1 MISLQK
7 GPFWVWERFNH
18 FFTPAL
24 VIEWR
29 TNDLIALTPGD
40 TSQRH
45 QDPTLGKKV
54 TFQPYDI
61 TIEVEEGE
69 NLLRAALR
77 AGVHI
82 NASCGGEGVCGK
94 CRVILEEGETE
105 CPDSTLLSRDELS
118 LGYRQACQ
126 CRVVSD
132 IVVRIPPESLLD
144 KKTITRRRAG
154 VALRPSPIDV
164 AVLKEEGLYDPAFQK
179 KFLKLSPATLSD
191 NVCDLS
197 RLEQGLNRQLGLKN
211 LTLDFLLTRKL
222 ARIMRQEDFQV
233 STTLD
238 FAQRR
243 SRNPR
248 LVNIE
253 PGDTTGR
260 HFALAVDIGT
270 TTVWVQLLDLA
281 QGEIVGQ
288 AADYNGQ
295 LSYGDD
301 VISRMVYCQKEG
313 GLETLQKAVVTTINK
328 VIHGLLKR
336 HRLTVDEIS
345 HLTVAGNTTMTHL
358 FYSIDPKHIR
368 LAPYTPTACHVPPVR
383 ARHLGLELPEY
394 VFIYSVS
401 SVSSYVGGDIVS
413 GVLASGIYKEPKL
426 TLYIDIGTN
435 GEIVIGNQEWLAC
448 AACSAGPAFEG
459 GGIRFGMRA
468 AKGAIEEV
476 SVNPET
482 AEPMFVTIDMVKPK
496 GICGSGLINLLAVLM
511 EGNILAPNGR
521 FREDLD
527 TPRIR
532 ECEEGR
538 EYVLAWAN
546 ETASGEDLTISEV
559 DIDNLMRAKAAMF
572 AGYVTLLDNVGL
584 KLQDIEQVIL
594 AGAFGNFIN
603 LENAIAIGL
612 MPDLPRERFQF
623 VGNGS
628 LTGATLLAFSR
639 ELLEEERR
647 VADMMTNFEL
657 SETPGFMDHYI
668 AALFLPHTQE
678 EYFPTITERLRSA

>member
-1 MISLQK
+1 M
-7 GPFWVWERFNH
+7 
-18 FFTPAL
+18 
-24 VIEWR
+24 
-29 TNDLIALTPGD
+29 
-40 TSQRH
+40 
-45 QDPTLGKKV
+45 GKKV
-54 TFQPYDI
+54 TFKPYDI
-61 TIEVEEGE
+61 TIEVEDGE

-94 CRVILEEGETE
+94 CRVILEEGKVE
-105 CPDSTLLSRDELS
+105 CPESTLLTQDECS

-126 CRVVSD
+126 CRIVSD

-154 VALRPSPIDV
+154 ISLRPGPINV
-164 AVLKEEGLYDPAFQK
+164 AALKGEGLYNPAFQK
-179 KFLKLSPATLSD
+179 KFLKLPPATLSD

-197 RLEQGLNRQLGLKN
+197 RLEQGLSRQYGLRN

-222 ARIMRQEDFQV
+222 AKAMRQEDFQV
-233 STTLD
+233 TATLD

-248 LVNIE
+248 LVDIE

-281 QGEIVGQ
+281 KGEIVGH

-301 VISRMVYCQKEG
+301 VISRIVHSQKEG
-313 GLETLQKAVVTTINK
+313 GLETLQKAVVNTINK
-328 VIHGLLKR
+328 VTQELLKR
-336 HRLTVDEIS
+336 HRLPVEEIS
-345 HLTVAGNTTMTHL
+345 HLTLAANTTMTHL
-358 FYSIDPKHIR
+358 LYAIDPKNIR
-368 LAPYTPTACHVPPVR
+368 LSPYTPAACHVPPVR
-383 ARHLGLELPEY
+383 ASHLGIELPKH

-401 SVSSYVGGDIVS
+401 SVSSYVGGDIVA
-413 GVLASGIYKEPKL
+413 GALASGIYKEPKL

-435 GEIVIGNQEWLAC
+435 GEIVVGNQEWLAC

-459 GGIRFGMRA
+459 GGIRYGRRA
-468 AKGAIEEV
+468 ARGAVEEV
-476 SVNPET
+476 SVNPQT
-482 AEPMFVTIDMVKPK
+482 AEPMFMTIDMVKPK
-496 GICGSGLINLLAVLM
+496 GICGSGLINLLAALL
-511 EGNILAPNGR
+511 EGNILGPNGR

-527 TPRIR
+527 TSRIR
-532 ECEEGR
+532 ESEDGR
-538 EYVLAWAN
+538 EYVLAWADQ
-546 ETASGEDLTISEV
+546 TASGEDLTVSEL
-559 DIDNLMRAKAAMF
+559 DIENLMRAKAAMF
-572 AGYVTLLDNVGL
+572 AGYLTLIDSVGL

-594 AGAFGNFIN
+594 AGAFGSFIN

-628 LTGATLLAFSR
+628 LMGATLLAFSR
-639 ELLEEERR
+639 DLLEEERR

-678 EYFPTITERLRSA
+678 DYFPTVTERLRLG

>member
-1 MISLQK
+1 M
-7 GPFWVWERFNH
+7 
-18 FFTPAL
+18 
-24 VIEWR
+24 
-29 TNDLIALTPGD
+29 
-40 TSQRH
+40 
-45 QDPTLGKKV
+45 GKKV
-54 TFQPYDI
+54 TFKPYDI
-61 TIEVEEGE
+61 TVDVEDGE
-69 NLLRAALR
+69 NLLRAALQ

-94 CRVILEEGETE
+94 CRVILEEGEVE
-105 CPDSTLLSRDELS
+105 CPESSLLTQEECG

-126 CRVVSD
+126 CRIKSD

-144 KKTITRRRAG
+144 KKTITRRRTG
-154 VALRPSPIDV
+154 ISLRPSPINI
-164 AVLKEEGLYDPAFQK
+164 AALKEEGLYNPAFQK
-179 KFLKLSPATLSD
+179 KFLQLPPATLSD

-197 RLEQGLNRQLGLKN
+197 RLEQGLGRQFGLRN

-222 ARIMRQEDFQV
+222 AQTIRQEDFQV
-233 STTLD
+233 TATLD

-248 LVNIE
+248 LVDIQ

-281 QGEIVGQ
+281 KGEIVGH

-301 VISRMVYCQKEG
+301 VIARILHSQKEG
-313 GLETLQKAVVTTINK
+313 GLETLQKAVVNTINK
-328 VIHGLLKR
+328 VTHGLLKQ
-336 HRLTVDEIS
+336 HRLPVDEIS
-345 HLTVAGNTTMTHL
+345 HLTVAANTTMTHL
-358 FYSIDPKHIR
+358 LYAIDPKNIR
-368 LAPYTPTACHVPPVR
+368 LSPYTPTACHVPPIR
-383 ARHLGLELPEY
+383 ARHLGLDLPQH

-413 GVLASGIYKEPKL
+413 GVLASGIFKDPKL

-435 GEIVIGNQEWLAC
+435 GEIVVGNQEWLAC

-459 GGIRFGMRA
+459 GGIRYGMRA
-468 AKGAIEEV
+468 ARGAVEEV
-476 SVNPET
+476 SINPQN
-482 AEPMFVTIDMVKPK
+482 AEPMFMTIDQVKPK
-496 GICGSGLINLLAVLM
+496 GICGSGLINLLAALL
-511 EGNILAPNGR
+511 EGNILGPNGR

-532 ECEEGR
+532 EGDDGR
-538 EYVLAWAN
+538 EYVLAWADQ
-546 ETASGEDLTISEV
+546 TASGEDLTVSEV
-559 DIDNLMRAKAAMF
+559 DIENLMRAKAAMF
-572 AGYVTLLDNVGL
+572 AGYLTLIDSVGL

-594 AGAFGNFIN
+594 AGAFGSFIN

-628 LTGATLLAFSR
+628 LLGATLLAFSR
-639 ELLEEERR
+639 DLLEEERR

-657 SETPGFMDHYI
+657 SETPGFMDQYI

-678 EYFPTITERLRSA
+678 DLFPTVTERLRAG

>member
-1 MISLQK
+1 
-7 GPFWVWERFNH
+7 
-18 FFTPAL
+18 
-24 VIEWR
+24 
-29 TNDLIALTPGD
+29 
-40 TSQRH
+40 
-45 QDPTLGKKV
+45 LGKKV
-54 TFQPYDI
+54 TFKPYDI
-61 TIEVEEGE
+61 TTEVEKGE

-94 CRVILEEGETE
+94 CRIILEEGKVE
-105 CPDSTLLSRDELS
+105 CPDSTLLTRDEWS

-126 CRVVSD
+126 CRVLSD
-132 IVVRIPPESLLD
+132 IVVHIPPESLLD

-154 VALRPSPIDV
+154 ISLRPSPIDV
-164 AVLKEEGLYDPAFQK
+164 AALKEEGLYNPAFQK
-179 KFLKLSPATLSD
+179 KFLKLPPASLAD

-197 RLEQGLNRQLGLKN
+197 RLEQGLNRQYGLKN

-222 ARIMRQEDFQV
+222 AKAMRQEDFQV
-233 STTLD
+233 TATLD

-248 LVNIE
+248 LVDIE
-253 PGDTTGR
+253 PGDTTDQ

-281 QGEIVGQ
+281 KGEIVGQ

-301 VISRMVYCQKEG
+301 VISRIVYSQKEG
-313 GLETLQKAVVTTINK
+313 GLATLQKSVVSTINK
-328 VIHGLLKR
+328 VILGLLKR
-336 HRLTVDEIS
+336 HRLPVTEIS

-358 FYSIDPKHIR
+358 FYAIEPKYIR
-368 LAPYTPTACHVPPVR
+368 LSPYTPTACHVPPIR
-383 ARHLGLELPEY
+383 APHLGLELPEH

-401 SVSSYVGGDIVS
+401 SVSSYVGGDIVA
-413 GVLASGIYKEPKL
+413 GALASGIYKEPRL

-459 GGIRFGMRA
+459 GGIRYGMRA
-468 AKGAIEEV
+468 AKGAVEEV
-476 SVNPET
+476 SVNPQT
-482 AEPMFVTIDMVKPK
+482 AEPMFMTIDMVKPK

-511 EGNILAPNGR
+511 EGNLLAPNGR
-521 FREDLD
+521 FRENLD

-532 ECEEGR
+532 ECEDGR
-538 EYVLAWAN
+538 EYVLAWAS
-546 ETASGEDLTISEV
+546 ETASGEDLTVSEV

-572 AGYVTLLDNVGL
+572 AGYLTLLDSVGL
-584 KLQDIEQVIL
+584 KLRDIEQVIL
-594 AGAFGNFIN
+594 AGAFGSFIN
-603 LENAIAIGL
+603 LENSIAIGL
-612 MPDLPRERFQF
+612 MPDLPRERFHF

-628 LTGATLLAFSR
+628 LSGATLLAFSR
-639 ELLEEERR
+639 DLLEEERR

-678 EYFPTITERLRSA
+678 DYFPTITERLRAG

>member
-1 MISLQK
+1 LPLFHPSL
-7 GPFWVWERFNH
+7 R
-18 FFTPAL
+18 
-24 VIEWR
+24 R
-29 TNDLIALTPGD
+29 
-40 TSQRH
+40 
-45 QDPTLGKKV
+45 QDHILGKKV
-54 TFQPYDI
+54 TFKPYDI

-94 CRVILEEGETE
+94 CRVILEEGKVE
-105 CPDSTLLSRDELS
+105 CPETSLLSEDECS

-144 KKTITRRRAG
+144 KKTITRRRTG
-154 VALRPSPIDV
+154 VSLRPSPINV
-164 AVLKEEGLYDPAFQK
+164 AALKEEGLYNPAFQK
-179 KFLKLSPATLSD
+179 KFLKLPPATLSD
-191 NVCDLS
+191 NVCDLA
-197 RLEQGLNRQLGLKN
+197 RLEQGLSRQFGLRN

-222 ARIMRQEDFQV
+222 AKAMRQEDFQV
-233 STTLD
+233 TATLD

-248 LVNIE
+248 LVDIE
-253 PGDTTGR
+253 AGDTTGR
-260 HFALAVDIGT
+260 HYALAVDIGT

-281 QGEIVGQ
+281 KGEIVGH

-301 VISRMVYCQKEG
+301 VISRIMHSQKEG
-313 GLETLQKAVVTTINK
+313 GLATLQKAVVNTINK
-328 VIHGLLKR
+328 VTRELLKR
-336 HRLTVDEIS
+336 HRLPVEEIS
-345 HLTVAGNTTMTHL
+345 HLTLAANTTMTHL
-358 FYSIDPKHIR
+358 FYAIDPKNIR
-368 LAPYTPTACHVPPVR
+368 LSPYTPAACHVPPVR
-383 ARHLGLELPEY
+383 ASHLGLELPKH

-401 SVSSYVGGDIVS
+401 SVSSYVGGDIVA

-435 GEIVIGNQEWLAC
+435 GEIVVGNQEWLAC

-459 GGIRFGMRA
+459 GGIRYGMRA
-468 AKGAIEEV
+468 ARGAVEDV

-482 AEPMFVTIDMVKPK
+482 SEPMFMTIDQVKPK
-496 GICGSGLINLLAVLM
+496 GICGSGLINLLAALL

-521 FREDLD
+521 FREDLN

-532 ECEEGR
+532 ESEDGR
-538 EYVLAWAN
+538 EYVLAWADQ
-546 ETASGEDLTISEV
+546 TASGEDLTVSEL
-559 DIDNLMRAKAAMF
+559 DIVNLMRAKAAMF
-572 AGYVTLLDNVGL
+572 AGYLTLIDSVGL
-584 KLQDIEQVIL
+584 KLQDIDQVIL
-594 AGAFGNFIN
+594 AGGFGSFIN

-628 LTGATLLAFSR
+628 LWGATLLTLSR
-639 ELLEEERR
+639 DLLEEERR

-657 SETPGFMDHYI
+657 SETPGFMDQYI

-678 EYFPTITERLRSA
+678 DYFPTVTERLRTE

>member
-1 MISLQK
+1 
-7 GPFWVWERFNH
+7 
-18 FFTPAL
+18 
-24 VIEWR
+24 
-29 TNDLIALTPGD
+29 
-40 TSQRH
+40 
-45 QDPTLGKKV
+45 LGKKV

-69 NLLRAALR
+69 NLLKAALD

-82 NASCGGEGVCGK
+82 NASCGGQGVCGK
-94 CRVILEEGETE
+94 CRIILEEGEVE
-105 CPDSTLLSRDELS
+105 CPDNTLLTQDEWN
-118 LGYRQACQ
+118 LGYRLACQ
-126 CRVVSD
+126 SRVLSD

-144 KKTITRRRAG
+144 KKTITRRRTG
-154 VALRPSPIDV
+154 VSLRPGSINV
-164 AVLKEEGLYDPAFQK
+164 AALKEEGLYNPAFQK
-179 KFLKLSPATLSD
+179 KFLKLAPATLQD

-197 RLEQGLNRQLGLKN
+197 RLEQGLNRQYGLKN
-211 LTLDFLLTRKL
+211 LTLDFLLTRKV
-222 ARIMRQEDFQV
+222 ATVMRQENFQV
-233 STTLD
+233 TTTLD

-253 PGDTTGR
+253 PGDTTAK

-270 TTVWVQLLDLA
+270 TTVWVQLLNLA
-281 QGEIVGQ
+281 TGEIIGHG
-288 AADYNGQ
+288 ADYNGQ

-301 VISRMVYCQKEG
+301 VITRIVYSQKEG
-313 GLETLQKAVVTTINK
+313 GLKTLQKAVVNTINK
-328 VIHGLLKR
+328 VIQGLLKR
-336 HRLTVDEIS
+336 HRLEVEEIS
-345 HLTVAGNTTMTHL
+345 HLTVAANTTMTHL
-358 FYSIDPKHIR
+358 FYAIDPKNIR
-368 LAPYTPTACHVPPVR
+368 LAPYTPTACHIPPVR
-383 ARHLGLELPEY
+383 AHHLGIELPEH

-401 SVSSYVGGDIVS
+401 SVSSYVGGDIVA

-476 SVNPET
+476 SVNPQT
-482 AEPMFVTIDMVKPK
+482 AEPMLMTIDRVKPK
-496 GICGSGLINLLAVLM
+496 GICGSGLINLLAALM

-532 ECEEGR
+532 ECQEGR
-538 EYVLAWAN
+538 EYVLAWAG
-546 ETASGEDLTISEV
+546 ETESGEDLTISEV

-572 AGYVTLLDNVGL
+572 AGYLTLLDGVGL
-584 KLQDIEQVIL
+584 RLQDVEQVIL
-594 AGAFGNFIN
+594 AGAFGSFIN

-628 LTGATLLAFSR
+628 LLGATLLAFSR
-639 ELLEEERR
+639 DLLEEERR

-678 EYFPTITERLRSA
+678 EYFPTIIERLEGGRS

>member
-1 MISLQK
+1 M
-7 GPFWVWERFNH
+7 
-18 FFTPAL
+18 
-24 VIEWR
+24 
-29 TNDLIALTPGD
+29 
-40 TSQRH
+40 
-45 QDPTLGKKV
+45 GKKV
-54 TFQPYDI
+54 TFKPYDI

-94 CRVILEEGETE
+94 CRVILEEGKVE
-105 CPDSTLLSRDELS
+105 CPESTLLSQDECS

-126 CRVVSD
+126 CRIVSD

-154 VALRPSPIDV
+154 ISLRPGSINVAALR
-164 AVLKEEGLYDPAFQK
+164 EEGLYNPAFQK
-179 KFLKLSPATLSD
+179 KFLKLPPATLSD

-197 RLEQGLNRQLGLKN
+197 RLEQGLSRQYGLRN

-222 ARIMRQEDFQV
+222 AKALRQEGFQV
-233 STTLD
+233 TATLD

-248 LVNIE
+248 LVDIE

-260 HFALAVDIGT
+260 HYALAVDIGT

-281 QGEIVGQ
+281 KGEIIGH

-301 VISRMVYCQKEG
+301 VISRILHSQKEG
-313 GLETLQKAVVTTINK
+313 GLETLQKAVVNTINK
-328 VIHGLLKR
+328 VSHGLLKR
-336 HRLTVDEIS
+336 HRLPVEEIS
-345 HLTVAGNTTMTHL
+345 HLTLAANTTMTHL
-358 FYSIDPKHIR
+358 LYAIDPKNIR

-383 ARHLGLELPEY
+383 ARHLGIDLPQH

-401 SVSSYVGGDIVS
+401 SVSSYVGGDIVA
-413 GVLASGIYKEPKL
+413 GVLASGIYKDPKL

-435 GEIVIGNQEWLAC
+435 GEIVVGNQEWLAC

-459 GGIRFGMRA
+459 GGIRYGMRA
-468 AKGAIEEV
+468 AKGAVEEV
-476 SVNPET
+476 SINPQT
-482 AEPMFVTIDMVKPK
+482 AEPMFMTIDMVKPK
-496 GICGSGLINLLAVLM
+496 GICGSGLINLLAALL

-532 ECEEGR
+532 EGEDGR
-538 EYVLAWAN
+538 EYVLAWA
-546 ETASGEDLTISEV
+546 EQTASGEDLTVSEV
-559 DIDNLMRAKAAMF
+559 DIENLMRAKAAMF
-572 AGYVTLLDNVGL
+572 AGYLTLIDSVGL
-584 KLQDIEQVIL
+584 KLQDIDQVIL
-594 AGAFGNFIN
+594 AGAFGSFIN
-603 LENAIAIGL
+603 LENAISIGL

-628 LTGATLLAFSR
+628 LLGATVLAFSR
-639 ELLEEERR
+639 DLLEEERR

-657 SETPGFMDHYI
+657 SETPGFMDQYI

-678 EYFPTITERLRSA
+678 DYFPTVTERLRAG

>member
-1 MISLQK
+1 M
-7 GPFWVWERFNH
+7 
-18 FFTPAL
+18 
-24 VIEWR
+24 
-29 TNDLIALTPGD
+29 
-40 TSQRH
+40 
-45 QDPTLGKKV
+45 GKKV
-54 TFQPYDI
+54 TFKPYDI

-94 CRVILEEGETE
+94 CRVILEEGKVE
-105 CPDSTLLSRDELS
+105 CPDSSRLTPDECS

-126 CRVVSD
+126 CRIVSD

-144 KKTITRRRAG
+144 KKTITRRRTG
-154 VALRPSPIDV
+154 ISLRPSPINV
-164 AVLKEEGLYDPAFQK
+164 AALKEEGLYNPAFQK
-179 KFLKLSPATLSD
+179 KFLQLPPATLSD

-197 RLEQGLNRQLGLKN
+197 RLEQGLSRQFGLRN

-222 ARIMRQEDFQV
+222 AKAMRQEDFQM
-233 STTLD
+233 TATLD

-248 LVNIE
+248 LVDIE
-253 PGDTTGR
+253 PGNTTER
-260 HFALAVDIGT
+260 HYALAVDIGT

-281 QGEIVGQ
+281 KGEIVGH

-301 VISRMVYCQKEG
+301 VISRILHSQKEG
-313 GLETLQKAVVTTINK
+313 GLETLQKAVVNTINK
-328 VIHGLLKR
+328 VAHGLLKR
-336 HRLTVDEIS
+336 HKLPVEEIS
-345 HLTVAGNTTMTHL
+345 HLTVAANTTMTHL
-358 FYSIDPKHIR
+358 FYAIDPKNIR
-368 LAPYTPTACHVPPVR
+368 LSPYTPTACHVPPVR
-383 ARHLGLELPEY
+383 ARHLGLDLPEH

-401 SVSSYVGGDIVS
+401 SVSSYVGGDIVA
-413 GVLASGIYKEPKL
+413 GVLASGIFKEPKL

-435 GEIVIGNQEWLAC
+435 GEIVVGNQEWLAC

-459 GGIRFGMRA
+459 GGIRYGMRA
-468 AKGAIEEV
+468 ARGAVEEV
-476 SVNPET
+476 SVNPQT
-482 AEPMFVTIDMVKPK
+482 AEPMFMTIDQVKPK
-496 GICGSGLINLLAVLM
+496 GICGSGLINLLAALL
-511 EGNILAPNGR
+511 EGNLLAPNGR
-521 FREDLD
+521 FREDLN

-532 ECEEGR
+532 ESENGR
-538 EYVLAWAN
+538 EYVLAWADQ
-546 ETASGEDLTISEV
+546 TASGEDLTLSEV
-559 DIDNLMRAKAAMF
+559 DIENLMRAKAAMF
-572 AGYVTLLDNVGL
+572 AGYLTLIDSVGL

-594 AGAFGNFIN
+594 AGAFGSFIN
-603 LENAIAIGL
+603 LENAISIGL

-628 LTGATLLAFSR
+628 LLGATLLAFSR
-639 ELLEEERR
+639 DLLEEERR

-678 EYFPTITERLRSA
+678 DYFPTVTERLRMG

>member
-1 MISLQK
+1 M
-7 GPFWVWERFNH
+7 
-18 FFTPAL
+18 
-24 VIEWR
+24 
-29 TNDLIALTPGD
+29 
-40 TSQRH
+40 
-45 QDPTLGKKV
+45 GKKV
-54 TFQPYDI
+54 TFKPYDI

-69 NLLRAALR
+69 NLLRAALN

-94 CRVILEEGETE
+94 CRILLEEGEVE
-105 CPDSTLLSRDELS
+105 APESTLLTQEEWN

-126 CRVVSD
+126 CRVRSD
-132 IVVRIPPESLLD
+132 LVVRIPPESLLD

-154 VALRPSPIDV
+154 VALRPSPINI
-164 AVLKEEGLYDPAFQK
+164 AALREEGLYNPAFQK
-179 KFLKLSPATLSD
+179 KFLQLPPATITD
-191 NVCDLS
+191 NVCDLT
-197 RLEQGLNRQLGLKN
+197 RLEQGLSRQYGLKN

-222 ARIMRQEDFQV
+222 AKTMRQEDFRV
-233 STTLD
+233 TATLD

-248 LVNIE
+248 LVDIE
-253 PGDTTGR
+253 PGDTTTR
-260 HFALAVDIGT
+260 HYALALDIGT

-281 QGEIVGQ
+281 NGKIVGQ
-288 AADYNGQ
+288 AADYNSQ

-301 VISRMVYCQKEG
+301 VISRILYSQKPG
-313 GLETLQKAVVTTINK
+313 GLETLQKAVVATINK
-328 VIHGLLKR
+328 VTHGLLKK
-336 HRLTVDEIS
+336 HKLPVEEIS
-345 HLTVAGNTTMTHL
+345 HLTVAANTTMTHL
-358 FYSIDPKHIR
+358 FYAIDPKNIR
-368 LAPYTPTACHVPPVR
+368 LAPYTPTVCHIPPVR
-383 ARHLGLELPEY
+383 ARHLGLELPEH

-401 SVSSYVGGDIVS
+401 SVSSYVGGDIVA

-435 GEIVIGNQEWLAC
+435 GEIVVGNREWLAC

-459 GGIRFGMRA
+459 GGIRYGMRA

-476 SVNPET
+476 SVNPQT

-496 GICGSGLINLLAVLM
+496 GICGSGLINLLAALL
-511 EGNILAPNGR
+511 EANILSPNGK
-521 FREDLD
+521 FRDDLD

-532 ECEEGR
+532 ESENGR

-559 DIDNLMRAKAAMF
+559 DIENLMRAKAAMF
-572 AGYVTLLDNVGL
+572 AGYLTLIDSVGL

-628 LTGATLLAFSR
+628 LMGATLLAFSR

-657 SETPGFMDHYI
+657 SETPGFMDQYI

-678 EYFPTITERLRSA
+678 EYFPTVKERLRQG

>member
-1 MISLQK
+1 L
-7 GPFWVWERFNH
+7 
-18 FFTPAL
+18 A
-24 VIEWR
+24 
-29 TNDLIALTPGD
+29 
-40 TSQRH
+40 
-45 QDPTLGKKV
+45 KKV
-54 TFQPYDI
+54 TFQPYNI
-61 TIEVEEGE
+61 TIEVEDGE
-69 NLLRAALR
+69 NLLRVALN

-94 CRVILEEGETE
+94 CRVILEEGQLE
-105 CPDSTLLSRDELS
+105 CPETSLLTRDEWK

-144 KKTITRRRAG
+144 KKTITRRRTG
-154 VALRPSPIDV
+154 VSLRPSAIDV
-164 AVLKEEGLYDPAFQK
+164 AALREEGLYDPAFQK
-179 KFLKLSPATLSD
+179 KFLKLPPASLDD
-191 NVCDLS
+191 NICDLS
-197 RLEQGLNRQLGLKN
+197 RLEQGLNRQFGLKN

-222 ARIMRQEDFQV
+222 ARTMRQQDFQV
-233 STTLD
+233 TATLD
-238 FAQRR
+238 YAQRR

-248 LVNIE
+248 LVDIE
-253 PGDTTGR
+253 AGDTADR

-281 QGEIVGQ
+281 QGEIIGQ

-301 VISRMVYCQKEG
+301 VISRIVYSQKEK
-313 GLETLQKAVVTTINK
+313 GLETLQKAVASTINN
-328 VIHGLLKR
+328 VIQTLLKR
-336 HRLTVDEIS
+336 HRLQVEEIS
-345 HLTVAGNTTMTHL
+345 HLTLAANTTMTHL
-358 FYSIDPKHIR
+358 FYGIDPKHIR

-383 ARHLGLELPEY
+383 ARHLGLELPEH

-413 GVLASGIYKEPKL
+413 GALASGIYKEPKL

-435 GEIVIGNQEWLAC
+435 GEIVIGNHEWLVC

-476 SVNPET
+476 SVNPQT
-482 AEPMFVTIDMVKPK
+482 AEPMFVTIGMVKPK

-546 ETASGEDLTISEV
+546 ETASGEDLTITEV

-603 LENAIAIGL
+603 LENSIAIGL
-612 MPDLPRERFQF
+612 LPDLPRDRFHF

-628 LTGATLLAFSR
+628 LMGATLLAFSR

-678 EYFPTITERLRSA
+678 DYFPTITERLRAG

>member
-1 MISLQK
+1 
-7 GPFWVWERFNH
+7 V
-18 FFTPAL
+18 
-24 VIEWR
+24 
-29 TNDLIALTPGD
+29 
-40 TSQRH
+40 
-45 QDPTLGKKV
+45 GKKV
-54 TFQPYDI
+54 TFKPYDI

-94 CRVILEEGETE
+94 CRVILEEGQVE
-105 CPDSTLLSRDELS
+105 CADSSLLTQEDCS

-144 KKTITRRRAG
+144 KKTITRRRTG
-154 VALRPSPIDV
+154 ISLRPGAIN
-164 AVLKEEGLYDPAFQK
+164 AAALKEQGLYNPAFQK
-179 KFLKLSPATLSD
+179 KFLKLPPPTLSD

-197 RLEQGLNRQLGLKN
+197 RLEQGLSRQYGLRN

-222 ARIMRQEDFQV
+222 AKAMRQEDFQV
-233 STTLD
+233 TATLD

-243 SRNPR
+243 SRHPR
-248 LVNIE
+248 LVDIE
-253 PGDTTGR
+253 AGDTSGR
-260 HFALAVDIGT
+260 HYALAVDIGT

-281 QGEIVGQ
+281 KGEIVDH

-301 VISRMVYCQKEG
+301 VISRMVHSQKEG
-313 GLETLQKAVVTTINK
+313 GLATLQKAVVNTINK
-328 VIHGLLKR
+328 VMHGLLKR
-336 HRLTVDEIS
+336 HRLPVEEIS
-345 HLTVAGNTTMTHL
+345 HLTLAANTTMTHL
-358 FYSIDPKHIR
+358 FYAIDPKNIR
-368 LAPYTPTACHVPPVR
+368 LAPYTPAACHVPPVR
-383 ARHLGLELPEY
+383 ASHLGLELPDH

-401 SVSSYVGGDIVS
+401 SVSSYVGGDIVA

-435 GEIVIGNQEWLAC
+435 GEIVVGNQEWLAC

-459 GGIRFGMRA
+459 GGIRYGMRA
-468 AKGAIEEV
+468 ARGAVEEV
-476 SVNPET
+476 SVNPQT
-482 AEPMFVTIDMVKPK
+482 AEPMFMTIDMVKPK
-496 GICGSGLINLLAVLM
+496 GICGSGLINLLAALL
-511 EGNILAPNGR
+511 EGNLLGPNGR
-521 FREDLD
+521 FREDLG
-527 TPRIR
+527 TTRIR
-532 ECEEGR
+532 DSENGK
-538 EYVLAWAN
+538 EYVLAWADQ
-546 ETASGEDLTISEV
+546 TASGEDLTISEL
-559 DIDNLMRAKAAMF
+559 DIENLMRAKAAMF
-572 AGYVTLLDNVGL
+572 AGYLTLIDSVGL

-594 AGAFGNFIN
+594 AGGFGSFIN

-628 LTGATLLAFSR
+628 LLGATLLAFSR
-639 ELLEEERR
+639 DLLEEERR

-657 SETPGFMDHYI
+657 SETPGFMDQYI

-678 EYFPTITERLRSA
+678 DYFPTVTERFRAV